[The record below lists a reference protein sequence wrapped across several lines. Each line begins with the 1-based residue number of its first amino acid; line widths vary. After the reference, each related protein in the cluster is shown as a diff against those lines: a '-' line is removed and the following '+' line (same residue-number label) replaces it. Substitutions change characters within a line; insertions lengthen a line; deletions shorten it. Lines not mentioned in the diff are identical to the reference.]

1 MGRNHHY
8 LIDSLNQM
16 AESYSTKI
24 KSIDDED
31 IKKGII
37 KLVNKKGN
45 IMSKYETYNA
55 LKEKLINQ
63 INYDIEV
70 GPYEEINYGIQFD
83 ITYEGKRSKIRIY
96 ESKKKGITLDLSQ
109 IKYDELKTLV
119 YNINSSGT
127 GSMMQK
133 ASKLETAYRSDQLE
147 VPLIGV
153 DESGK
158 GDYFGPLIIAGV
170 YADQNIKIELMKLGV
185 ADSKTLNDTKIH
197 QIAKKIKELC
207 SYEIITLNNETYN
220 ELYER
225 IQNLNELLA
234 WGHARTI
241 ENLVQKT
248 GCQVALSDQFGNEK
262 LIKDRLM
269 EKSKNIVLEQ
279 RPRAEQNVVVAA
291 ASILARDAFV
301 TKIKELEVQYN
312 QSFPKGAGTST
323 IEAGKE
329 FVSRYG
335 KGRLKEV
342 GKVHFKTTSV
352 L

>member
-1 MGRNHHY
+1 M
-8 LIDSLNQM
+8 LV
-16 AESYSTKI
+16 KI
-24 KSIDDED
+24 QQSI
-31 IKKGII
+31 IQLAK
-37 KLVNKKGN
+37 KKGN
-45 IMSKYETYNA
+45 IMSKYTTYDA

-70 GPYEEINYGIQFD
+70 SSYEEINYGIQFD

-96 ESKKKGITLDLSQ
+96 ESKKKGVTLDLSQ

-119 YNINSSGT
+119 YNINNSGT
-127 GSMMQK
+127 GSIVEGK
-133 ASKLETAYRSDQLE
+133 SKSETTYMSDQLE

-170 YADQNIKIELMKLGV
+170 YADQNTKIELMKLGV

-197 QIAKKIKELC
+197 QIAGKIKELC
-207 SYEIITLNNETYN
+207 SYEIIVIKNKTYN

-225 IQNLNELLA
+225 IRNLNELLA
-234 WGHARTI
+234 WGHAKTI

-248 GCQVALSDQFGNEK
+248 GCKVALSDQFGNEK

-269 EKSKNIVLEQ
+269 EKSKNITLEQ

-291 ASILARDAFV
+291 ASILARDTFV
-301 TKIKELEVQYN
+301 TKMKELETQY
-312 QSFPKGAGTST
+312 QQPFPKGAGAST

-329 FVSRYG
+329 FVRRYG
-335 KGRLKEV
+335 KERLDEV
-342 GKVHFKTTSV
+342 SKVHFKTTLV

>member
-1 MGRNHHY
+1 M
-8 LIDSLNQM
+8 LV
-16 AESYSTKI
+16 KI
-24 KSIDDED
+24 QQSI
-31 IKKGII
+31 IQLAK
-37 KLVNKKGN
+37 KKGN
-45 IMSKYETYNA
+45 IMSKYTTYDA

-70 GPYEEINYGIQFD
+70 SSYEEINYGIQFD

-96 ESKKKGITLDLSQ
+96 ESKKKGVTLDLSQ

-119 YNINSSGT
+119 YNINNSGT
-127 GSMMQK
+127 GSIVEGK
-133 ASKLETAYRSDQLE
+133 SKSETTYMSDQLE

-170 YADQNIKIELMKLGV
+170 YADQNTKIELMKLGV

-197 QIAKKIKELC
+197 QIAGKIKELC
-207 SYEIITLNNETYN
+207 SYEIIVIKNKTYN

-225 IQNLNELLA
+225 IRNLNELLA
-234 WGHARTI
+234 WGHAKTI
-241 ENLVQKT
+241 EKLVQKT
-248 GCQVALSDQFGNEK
+248 GCKVALSDQFGNEK

-269 EKSKNIVLEQ
+269 EKSKNITLEQ

-291 ASILARDAFV
+291 ASILARDTFV
-301 TKIKELEVQYN
+301 TKMKELETQY
-312 QSFPKGAGTST
+312 QQPFPKGAGAST

-329 FVSRYG
+329 FVRRYG
-335 KGRLKEV
+335 KERLDEV
-342 GKVHFKTTSV
+342 SKVHFKTTLV

>member
-1 MGRNHHY
+1 M
-8 LIDSLNQM
+8 LV
-16 AESYSTKI
+16 KI
-24 KSIDDED
+24 QQSI
-31 IKKGII
+31 IQLAK
-37 KLVNKKGN
+37 KKGN
-45 IMSKYETYNA
+45 IMSKYTTYDA

-70 GPYEEINYGIQFD
+70 SSYEEINYGIQFD

-96 ESKKKGITLDLSQ
+96 ESKKKGVTLDLSQ

-119 YNINSSGT
+119 YNINNSGT
-127 GSMMQK
+127 GSIVEGK
-133 ASKLETAYRSDQLE
+133 SKSETTYMSDQLE

-170 YADQNIKIELMKLGV
+170 YADQNTKIELMKLGV

-197 QIAKKIKELC
+197 QIAGKIKELC
-207 SYEIITLNNETYN
+207 SYEIIVIKNKTYN

-225 IQNLNELLA
+225 IRNLNELLA
-234 WGHARTI
+234 WGHAKTI
-241 ENLVQKT
+241 EKLVQKT
-248 GCQVALSDQFGNEK
+248 GCKVALSDQFGNEK

-269 EKSKNIVLEQ
+269 EKSKNITLEQ

-291 ASILARDAFV
+291 ASILARDTFV
-301 TKIKELEVQYN
+301 TKMKELETQYH
-312 QSFPKGAGTST
+312 QPFPKGAGAST

-329 FVSRYG
+329 FVRRYG
-335 KGRLKEV
+335 KERLDEV
-342 GKVHFKTTSV
+342 SKVHFKTTLV